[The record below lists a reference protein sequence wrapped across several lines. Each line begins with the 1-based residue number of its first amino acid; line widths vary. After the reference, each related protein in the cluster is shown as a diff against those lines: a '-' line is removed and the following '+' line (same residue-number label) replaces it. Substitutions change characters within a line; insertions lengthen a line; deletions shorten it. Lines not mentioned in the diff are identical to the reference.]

1 MAIVQTELASRKLNA
16 PQNFTSGSMSSYL
29 VPVSLVAAI
38 GDIVELGPLPVGC
51 RLVKATLLGDDASTL
66 GGLGLMSG
74 DAGSQDQDRIIDE
87 PITAGEEYTI
97 TPEQYARGI
106 GATASGAITADSDIF
121 FEVVFVQ
128 L

>member
-1 MAIVQTELASRKLNA
+1 MAIVQTELASGKLQA

-29 VPVSLVAAI
+29 AQVSVTAAN

-51 RLVKATLLGDDASTL
+51 RLVSAKLLGGDASNL

-74 DAGSQDQDRIIDE
+74 DAGSQDQDRTINQ
-87 PITAGEEYTI
+87 PITAGKEYTI
-97 TPEQYARGI
+97 APEQYARGI
-106 GATASGAITADSDIF
+106 GATASSAITADSDIF

>member
-1 MAIVQTELASRKLNA
+1 MAIVHTELALGKLQA
-16 PQNFTSGSMSSYL
+16 PQNFTSGVMSSYL
-29 VPVSLVAAI
+29 VPANVVAAN

-51 RLVKATLLGDDASTL
+51 RLVSAKLLGDDASSL

-74 DAGSQDQDRIIDE
+74 DAGSQDQDRTIE
-87 PITAGEEYTI
+87 AGIEVGKEYTI
-97 TPEQYARGI
+97 QPAPVARGI
-106 GATASGAITADSDIF
+106 GATASSAITADSDIF

>member
-1 MAIVQTELASRKLNA
+1 MAIVQTELASGKLQA

-29 VPVSLVAAI
+29 AQVSVTAAN

-51 RLVKATLLGDDASTL
+51 RLVSAKLLGGDASNL

-74 DAGSQDQDRIIDE
+74 DAGSQDQDRTIDVE
-87 PITAGEEYTI
+87 ITEGEEYTI
-97 TPEQYARGI
+97 LPEQYARGI
-106 GATASGAITADSDIF
+106 GAVASEAITPDSDIF